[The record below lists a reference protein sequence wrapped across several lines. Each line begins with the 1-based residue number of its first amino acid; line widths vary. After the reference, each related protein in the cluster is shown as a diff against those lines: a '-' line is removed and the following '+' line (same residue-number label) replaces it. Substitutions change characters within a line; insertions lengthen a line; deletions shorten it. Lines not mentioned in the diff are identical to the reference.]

1 MAHFNECSQLVKD
14 KAALDQATGRYYG
27 MLRGNEDPLQAMLD
41 MQKSLQV
48 RLAKD
53 KPESNRH
60 PDSLETAGEV
70 LAWLRAQDDYLAD
83 ETREL
88 YTALGGMSNG
98 EKEASAVWKPWKA
111 RHVEM
116 QSKKIKDL
124 SPEDQLEIKFELI
137 DQLHFFL
144 NKFMALGM
152 DAEEIYKL
160 YHLKNAE
167 NFARQDRGY

>member
-1 MAHFNECSQLVKD
+1 MSHFNECSQLIAGVD
-14 KAALDQATGRYYG
+14 AADQEYQRITSANG
-27 MLRGNEDPLQAMLD
+27 DPLQVMID
-41 MQKSLQV
+41 MQKSLQI
-48 RLAKD
+48 RLAND
-53 KPESNRH
+53 KPFSNRH

-70 LAWLRAQDDYLAD
+70 LAWLRAQDDYIAD

-88 YTALGGMSNG
+88 YTSLGGMSNG
-98 EKEASAVWKPWKA
+98 EKAASAVWKPWKA
-111 RHVEM
+111 QHVEM
-116 QSKKIKDL
+116 QARKIKDL

-152 DAEEIYKL
+152 DAEEIFKL
-160 YHLKNAE
+160 YYLKNAE